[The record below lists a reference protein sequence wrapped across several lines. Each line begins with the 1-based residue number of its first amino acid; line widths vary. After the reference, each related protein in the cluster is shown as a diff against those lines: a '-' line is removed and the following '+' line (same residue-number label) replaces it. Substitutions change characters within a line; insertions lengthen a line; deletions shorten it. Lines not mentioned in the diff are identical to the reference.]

1 MTRLLKHYGRNCALI
16 EETSISPDLNFSWMH
31 AASTRPARTRQARFF
46 YLENNNWKMW
56 LLLSYKCK
64 LQRKCLFSFYI
75 SYSYI
80 WKKNVTKFPFGA
92 IAKKLRQWSDFLWFS
107 YYFFFFGQK
116 EDNSWDIYIVID
128 GG

>member
-1 MTRLLKHYGRNCALI
+1 MTRLLRHYGRNYALK
-16 EETSISPDLNFSWMH
+16 EETSISPDLKFSWMH
-31 AASTRPARTRQARFF
+31 ATSASILLV
-46 YLENNNWKMW
+46 YLKNNNWNMW

-92 IAKKLRQWSDFLWFS
+92 IAKKLRQWSDFLWIF

-116 EDNSWDIYIVID
+116 EHNSWDIYIVIEIVMVVNF
-128 GG
+128 